1 MKPFIS
7 KNSSTKDGF
16 VFLAVFLILFGILF
30 FCIGMIPAA
39 ASYNKEQNW
48 EKIPAVITHS
58 YRRNGSSGT
67 LQVSYEYKGTLYEDV
82 NMKFYS
88 DSMWEGQTITILVNP
103 DRPTQIDNDSGTVL
117 PFYGIFI
124 AVGSV
129 TFLLGLSGCK
139 DTKIKIEGSELNGQK
154 ASRKGR
160 APHPYRNTR
169 LTVLFLILVSIG
181 LVLQDR
187 ATLACS
193 VPAQATITNITSK
206 RVKSS
211 KKNTPFIMPM
221 YPIRRTECIMREES
235 GIPIITSGPLEIRLK
250 SVIIP
255 AVPPDALC
263 PMSLQTQYGG
273 MKVFPAAC
281 LLCLWLQQYTRHS
294 FFSLFTRTGRGRE
307 ARSLRAVIRS
317 HKAIRLQR
325 SSRPP
330 PQASRPQSLWPC
342 RLRQALSALQSPV
355 PR

>member
-1 MKPFIS
+1 
-7 KNSSTKDGF
+7 
-16 VFLAVFLILFGILF
+16 
-30 FCIGMIPAA
+30 
-39 ASYNKEQNW
+39 
-48 EKIPAVITHS
+48 
-58 YRRNGSSGT
+58 
-67 LQVSYEYKGTLYEDV
+67 
-82 NMKFYS
+82 
-88 DSMWEGQTITILVNP
+88 
-103 DRPTQIDNDSGTVL
+103 
-117 PFYGIFI
+117 
-124 AVGSV
+124 
-129 TFLLGLSGCK
+129 
-139 DTKIKIEGSELNGQK
+139 
-154 ASRKGR
+154 
-160 APHPYRNTR
+160 
-169 LTVLFLILVSIG
+169 
-181 LVLQDR
+181 
-187 ATLACS
+187 
-193 VPAQATITNITSK
+193 
-206 RVKSS
+206 
-211 KKNTPFIMPM
+211 MPM

-273 MKVFPAAC
+273 MKVFPVAC

-317 HKAIRLQR
+317 HKAIRRQR